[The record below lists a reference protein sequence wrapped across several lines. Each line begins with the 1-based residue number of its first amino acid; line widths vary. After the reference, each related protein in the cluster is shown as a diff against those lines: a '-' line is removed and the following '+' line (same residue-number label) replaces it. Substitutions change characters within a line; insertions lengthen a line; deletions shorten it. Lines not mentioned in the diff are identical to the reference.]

1 MYVGCIFDYH
11 VQPTQVQVL
20 EKNTLYKK
28 KTANIV
34 CSLSN
39 YIDFI
44 IILKG
49 SHVYSKPGEF

>member
-11 VQPTQVQVL
+11 VQPTQVHVL

-28 KTANIV
+28 KTAV